1 MKKALLKAVS
11 AVLVFGMAASFAA
24 CNVKGKGK
32 GGKIR
37 ADSDWYDSNLYKI
50 TLGIDTNKNVDQSY
64 SWIAGTDDENMV
76 VVTKGR
82 YRMPDTVTTA
92 EEANPYVIAAVS
104 LVDRK
109 NNTTVRTINLNGEI
123 SAMDDITGA
132 ELKDGKL
139 TLKVS
144 GYDMSTYT
152 AKTFEKD
159 LDIASGKI
167 TDTRSF
173 SNDEGTP
180 VQKTFKVGD
189 YKVDTINIWD
199 DSGSSFVLAVYSADG
214 DMKKAELKE
223 HGADIYDVPLI
234 LPLNE
239 TTALITA
246 MTNTGSKFY
255 ELDLKNAKTKAAE
268 ASEYEW
274 LDPDGLN
281 NSKCIDGEIYYSTAL
296 GLYKIDM
303 AKKATEMV
311 LDYGRC
317 GLNRTLLSSLEVTEC
332 KDGTYVLCGQKN
344 YGPRYDANKHAAE
357 FYIVKLSKAAK
368 NPHAGKTILDLYAPY
383 GEVDEN
389 INEAILKFN
398 ETNGNYFIEVTNK
411 YTSNFN
417 TADFRNVDSEDEY
430 ENITLGLSAKMSNQ
444 LAMDIMNGEGPDILM
459 NTSPFGQLNDDSYLV
474 DLSPYFN
481 DLDKEK
487 YFTNLLEAA
496 KKDGKLYQ
504 MPVCYTIDG
513 ICTDKKNAG
522 ASGVGF
528 TTEEYG
534 KFVSTVLN
542 GQEAITSGQAYYF
555 AELFSCM
562 SDKFIKEG
570 KADFSGTDFKV
581 LADYVKENVPEKAPS
596 YSSENYPETNNKG
609 SYIHC
614 YAISGYFYGLAEY
627 KGDDLTILGLPS
639 ADGRGP
645 AFQAYTSAGVS
656 SQAPDKDACIEFIKL
671 ILSDEIQENLAMQEN
686 YVLNREAFRKGGKA
700 AVEFYNGPAGDISF
714 GYDMQTGAKL
724 QNRIKFSEKDI
735 DNLESI
741 ILSVSGAWSQ
751 DQSVNLILIEEM
763 PAYFTGQKSLE
774 DVVKIAQDRV
784 QKVLDERK

>member
-1 MKKALLKAVS
+1 MKKAVVGAVS
-11 AVLVFGMAASFAA
+11 AVLLFAMGMSIVA
-24 CNVKGKGK
+24 CNVNGKNKGAKVA
-32 GGKIR
+32 
-37 ADSDWYDSNLYKI
+37 ADSEWYESEIYKI
-50 TLGIDTNKNVDQSY
+50 NLGIDTSKEVEQTF
-64 SWIAGTDDENMV
+64 SWIAGADDENMV
-76 VVTKGR
+76 IVTKGR
-82 YRMPDTVTTA
+82 YMMPDSITTV
-92 EEANPYVIAAVS
+92 EEANPYVIATVS
-104 LVDRK
+104 VVDRK
-109 NNTTVRTINLNGEI
+109 NNTTVRTINLNDEI
-123 SAMDDITGA
+123 SVMDDMTGA
-132 ELKDGKL
+132 DYNDGKL
-139 TLKVS
+139 TIKIS
-144 GYDMSTYT
+144 GYDEKTYSV
-152 AKTFEKD
+152 KTSEKD
-159 LDIASGKI
+159 LDIASGKV
-167 TDTRSF
+167 TDTRELTSGSEVPVDKSF
-173 SNDEGTP
+173 KLGGYT
-180 VQKTFKVGD
+180 
-189 YKVDTINIWD
+189 VDTMMLWNQT
-199 DSGSSFVLAVYSADG
+199 GSSVMLAVYSPDG
-214 DMKKAELKE
+214 NMNKVELKE
-223 HGADIYDVPLI
+223 HSADIYEVPLI

-239 TTALITA
+239 KTALITA
-246 MTNTGSKFY
+246 ITNVGSKFF
-255 ELDLKNAKTKAAE
+255 ELDLENAKVKDADSA
-268 ASEYEW
+268 EYEW
-274 LDPDGLN
+274 INADDLRN
-281 NSKCIDGEIYYSTAL
+281 TKNIDGATYFSTPL
-296 GLYKIDM
+296 GIYKIDM
-303 AKKATEMV
+303 EKKATEMV
-311 LDYGRC
+311 LDFSRC
-317 GLNRTLLSSLEVTEC
+317 GINRTLLSSLEITDC
-332 KDGTYVLCGQKN
+332 KDGSYVLCGKKD
-344 YGPRYDANKHAAE
+344 YGNRYDANKYAAE

-368 NPHAGKTILDLYAPY
+368 NPHAGKTILELYAPY
-383 GEVDEN
+383 GHLDETVN
-389 INEAILKFN
+389 DAILKFN
-398 ETNGNYFIEVTNK
+398 ETNGNCFIEVTNK
-411 YTSNFN
+411 YTPN
-417 TADFRNVDSEDEY
+417 TSTEFMTVDSSDEY
-430 ENITLGLSAKMSNQ
+430 DNVMLNQKAEMSNR
-444 LAMDIMNGEGPDILM
+444 LAMDIMNGEGPDIIM
-459 NTSPFGQLNDDSYLV
+459 NTGNLGQLNNDSYLI
-474 DLSPYFN
+474 DLAPYFN

>member
-32 GGKIR
+32 GRKIR

-180 VQKTFKVGD
+180 VQKTFKAGD

-199 DSGSSFVLAVYSADG
+199 NSGSSFVLAIYSADG
-214 DMKKAELKE
+214 DVKKAELKE

-246 MTNTGSKFY
+246 MTNTGSKLY
-255 ELDLKNAKTKAAE
+255 ELDLKNAKTRTAE

-274 LDPDGLN
+274 LNPDDLY

-398 ETNGNYFIEVTNK
+398 ETNGSYFIEVTNK

-430 ENITLGLSAKMSNQ
+430 ENITLDLSAKMSNQ

-459 NTSPFGQLNDDSYLV
+459 NTSPFGQLNNDSYLV

-487 YFTNLLEAA
+487 YFTNLLESS
-496 KKDGKLYQ
+496 KKNGKLFQ
-504 MPVCYTIDG
+504 MPICYTVEG
-513 ICTDKKNAG
+513 IFTDKKYAG
-522 ASGVGF
+522 KSGVGF

-534 KFVSTVLN
+534 KFISSVLN
-542 GQEAITSGQAYYF
+542 GKELITSGQAHYF
-555 AELFSCM
+555 AKLFSCM
-562 SDKFIKEG
+562 SDKFITEG
-570 KADFSGTDFKV
+570 KADFSGKDFKV
-581 LADYVKENVPEKAPS
+581 LADYVKDNVPEKAPS
-596 YSSENYPETNNKG
+596 WSREESPEMNNAA
-609 SYIHC
+609 SFISC
-614 YAISGYFYGLAEY
+614 YAMSGYFYELAEF
-627 KGDDLTILGLPS
+627 KGDLTLLGIPS
-639 ADGRGP
+639 SDGRGP
-645 AFQAYTSAGVS
+645 LIEAYTSVGVS
-656 SQAPDKDACIEFIKL
+656 AQASDVDACIEFIKI
-671 ILSDEIQENLAMQEN
+671 ILSDEIQENLAMQEHF
-686 YVLNREAFRKGGKA
+686 VLNREALRKGGKA
-700 AVEFYNGPAGDISF
+700 AVEFYNGPEGDMMF
-714 GYDMQTGAKL
+714 GYNKMTGEPLA
-724 QNRIKFSEKDI
+724 NRIKFSEKNI
-735 DNLESI
+735 ETLESI
-741 ILSVSGAWSQ
+741 ILSCSGMHTE
-751 DQSVNLILIEEM
+751 DQAINLILIEEM
-763 PAYFTGQKSLE
+763 PAYFTGQKSLD
-774 DVVKIAQDRV
+774 DVVKIVQDRV